1 MVTCIDLDLFY
12 GKVKFCFIGFYGKK
26 VTLMNILKII
36 SACDLDVDR
45 YCQLND
51 KISYIF
57 IYYFI

>member
-1 MVTCIDLDLFY
+1 M
-12 GKVKFCFIGFYGKK
+12 GKGYNDEYFE
-26 VTLMNILKII
+26 II

>member
-1 MVTCIDLDLFY
+1 M
-12 GKVKFCFIGFYGKK
+12 GKGNNDENFENY
-26 VTLMNILKII
+26 

-57 IYYFI
+57 IYYFK

>member
-1 MVTCIDLDLFY
+1 M
-12 GKVKFCFIGFYGKK
+12 GKGNNDEYFENYFSLY
-26 VTLMNILKII
+26 
-36 SACDLDVDR
+36 VDR